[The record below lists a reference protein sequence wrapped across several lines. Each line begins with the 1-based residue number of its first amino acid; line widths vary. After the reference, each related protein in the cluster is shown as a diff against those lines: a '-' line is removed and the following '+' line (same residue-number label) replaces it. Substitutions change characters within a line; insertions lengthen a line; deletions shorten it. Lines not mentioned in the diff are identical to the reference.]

1 MSPSTSKQSTS
12 SSPQSDKKDAIY
24 EHMESYLFKFLKT
37 KIPFGADDLELIQ
50 YYSFVKKHK
59 NTCIEGYCDD
69 NNIFNKS
76 IVKEWYVKIVKD
88 VDNWR
93 IIIDAIE
100 QQMELSD
107 NLNIKLKETM
117 KNELISY
124 ANDKKDLRQLK
135 DVHNVIQSVKVPI
148 IEKLSLSHN
157 PSHLKIIKS
166 LYHDIIKEKVF
177 LEELSRI
184 YNNIL
189 SNKFDNDNIDNN
201 SNEGNTNH
209 HIDIVR
215 KTLKRKCNDAVQTIK
230 QKSTTKN
237 TLICKNSNKKKKAKI
252 SNNIMIEKNKVNDK
266 KKISVR
272 KTSIVKNNNNNKNYK
287 NIDDDTT
294 FKNKCAK
301 SMEGELFVVI

>member
-1 MSPSTSKQSTS
+1 MIL
-12 SSPQSDKKDAIY
+12 KKFSIN
-24 EHMESYLFKFLKT
+24 HLLKN
-37 KIPFGADDLELIQ
+37 I
-50 YYSFVKKHK
+50 K
-59 NTCIEGYCDD
+59 NTCIEGYCED
-69 NNIFNKS
+69 NKISNKKF
-76 IVKEWYVKIVKD
+76 VKEWYIRIVKD
-88 VDNWR
+88 AGNWK
-93 IIIDAIE
+93 ILIDAIK
-100 QQMELSD
+100 QQMKLSD

-135 DVHNVIQSVKVPI
+135 DVHNVIQSLKVPI

-209 HIDIVR
+209 HIDIGR
-215 KTLKRKCNDAVQTIK
+215 KSLKRKCNDAVQTIK
-230 QKSTTKN
+230 QISTIKN

-301 SMEGELFVVI
+301 SMEGELFIVI